1 MPELILLDT
10 HIWYWFINEEYGR
23 FPSPW
28 RKQIAEADIAGVA
41 SISCYEITLAHQKGR
56 LELPCSTEV
65 WLEQALQP
73 SGIQLF
79 PLTPAI
85 ACRAT
90 TLSPIHKDPFDRLI
104 IATALGLKAMLAS
117 IDTDFAKYP
126 ELAGSL
132 MQP

>member
-1 MPELILLDT
+1 MSEIILLDT
-10 HIWYWFINEEYGR
+10 HIWYWFVNEEYER
-23 FPSPW
+23 FPFRW
-28 RKQIAEADIAGVA
+28 RKQIAEANIAGVA
-41 SISCYEITLAHQKGR
+41 SISCYEIALAHQKGK

-90 TLSPIHKDPFDRLI
+90 ALSPIHKAPFDRLI
-104 IATALGLKAMLAS
+104 IATALVLKAMLAS
-117 IDTDFAKYP
+117 IDNNFAHYP
-126 ELAGSL
+126 ELAENL